1 MQNASKAY
9 KQSIKGIGRN
19 REYIKAT
26 IGVINSEAQK
36 NVALDDVTEVTYF
49 SNKRKPFDHYT
60 VDNVYATQEEDFT
73 KIDGSMYFY
82 QKKTLDMSFI
92 ITELFL

>member
-60 VDNVYATQEEDFT
+60 VDNVYAM
-73 KIDGSMYFY
+73 KILQKSMVSCTFY

>member
-36 NVALDDVTEVTYF
+36 SVTSLLGTM
-49 SNKRKPFDHYT
+49 K
-60 VDNVYATQEEDFT
+60 
-73 KIDGSMYFY
+73 
-82 QKKTLDMSFI
+82 L
-92 ITELFL
+92 